1 MNMNTTLHPIQ
12 EEDREPLIGI
22 FNHYIENSMA
32 AYLVQALP
40 LAYFDVLMK
49 LCEGYPA
56 YVAKD
61 EIGSVA
67 GFGILR
73 PYHPAPA
80 FSATAEITYF
90 LHPQATGA
98 GIGKLLL
105 ERLVE
110 EGRSRGLK
118 TILASISSAN
128 EGSIRFHLK
137 NGFTECGR
145 FLRIGTK
152 QGRSFDVVY
161 CQRFL

>member
-1 MNMNTTLHPIQ
+1 MNMKTTLHPIQ
-12 EEDREPLIGI
+12 EGDREPLIGI

-32 AYLVQALP
+32 AYLEQPLP
-40 LAYFDVLMK
+40 PAYFDVLMK

-61 EIGSVA
+61 DSGSVT

-80 FSATAEITYF
+80 FAATAEITYF

-105 ERLVE
+105 EKLVE
-110 EGRSRGLK
+110 EGRAKGLK

-128 EGSIRFHLK
+128 EGSLRFHSK
-137 NGFTECGR
+137 NGFSECGR
-145 FLRIGTK
+145 FVGIGTK
-152 QGRSFDVVY
+152 LGRSFDVIY
-161 CQRFL
+161 CQRGI

>member
-1 MNMNTTLHPIQ
+1 MNMNTTLYPIQ
-12 EEDREPLIGI
+12 ECDRLPLIGI

-32 AYLVQALP
+32 AYLEQPLP
-40 LAYFDVLMK
+40 PSYFDVLMK

-61 EIGSVA
+61 EAGSVV

-80 FSATAEITYF
+80 FAATAEVTYF
-90 LHPQATGA
+90 LHPQATGG

-105 ERLVE
+105 DRLVE
-110 EGRSRGLK
+110 EGRARGLK
-118 TILASISSAN
+118 SILASISSAN
-128 EGSIRFHLK
+128 EGSLRFHLK
-137 NGFTECGR
+137 NGFKECGR
-145 FLRIGTK
+145 FVGIGTK
-152 QGRSFDVVY
+152 RGSRFDVIY